1 MSAEKHF
8 HSEASSTD
16 KLKNSNVPKI
26 ARKLFKHNITR
37 GRSLVAKAIID
48 AQNES
53 PRFTPVYAALI
64 SIINSKFPLIGQL
77 ICKRVISSLRNAY
90 MADENEECF
99 AMTKLLAHLMNQRVL
114 NYLVVI
120 QLLHVVLE
128 NYTDDSVKLAIGLLK
143 ECGQHLSKVIPQEL
157 VSVFAKLDN
166 LLYEPSLNKHT
177 QDMIQVLFTVRRDG
191 FETYPSIQSDLD
203 LIDTNDQYT
212 HMLELLDLCDPEKH
226 LHDFLYDAEY
236 EANEDKYKE
245 TRKTILGDNDDDKL
259 SSNASSNEDQSMIT
273 AAKIDTSS
281 SSPSD
286 NDKEN

>member
-1 MSAEKHF
+1 
-8 HSEASSTD
+8 
-16 KLKNSNVPKI
+16 NSNVPKI

-64 SIINSKFPLIGQL
+64 SIINSKFPQIGQL

-99 AMTKLLAHLMNQRVL
+99 AMTKLLAHLINQRV
-114 NYLVVI
+114 
-120 QLLHVVLE
+120 
-128 NYTDDSVKLAIGLLK
+128 
-143 ECGQHLSKVIPQEL
+143 VIPQEL

-226 LHDFLYDAEY
+226 L
-236 EANEDKYKE
+236 
-245 TRKTILGDNDDDKL
+245 RKTNTQF
-259 SSNASSNEDQSMIT
+259 N
-273 AAKIDTSS
+273 
-281 SSPSD
+281 
-286 NDKEN
+286 